1 MPIVIAPINHVLKI
15 VRVATNDKIK
25 KHLESLGIVLN
36 GEITVISNSG
46 GSVVCQI
53 KNGKIALDS
62 DISTK
67 IFVAV

>member
-1 MPIVIAPINHVLKI
+1 MPIVLAPINRVLKI
-15 VRVATNDKIK
+15 VRVATSDKIK
-25 KHLESLGIVLN
+25 KHLESLGIVVN